1 MKRIASLLLI
11 LVMLFVFVAC
21 DTAEPAEPEEPT
33 AEEPEEPPA
42 EEPETPEEEPE
53 AEPADDKTTIKFAV
67 QADSTDALNQI
78 VAAFNEKSEN
88 YQVEAII
95 MTNDSGQMHDQ
106 LLNTLSSKSGE
117 YDVISM
123 DVVWAGE
130 FAAAGYLDPID
141 ELIQDNGWLPTDFNK
156 GSMDSGKYA
165 GKNYVLPYFPD
176 LGFLFVRTDIV
187 SEEDLATLQSGDYT
201 YDDLLAM
208 AEMYQGEA
216 NTEYGY
222 VFQAKQ
228 YEGLVVNLNE
238 FTANWADIEGGLSTM
253 KAYMDAGIL
262 PDDILN
268 YDEGAT
274 HTAFLN
280 GEAVFGRNW
289 PYMNGMIAAGDQE
302 VTSDQVDFAPLP
314 AGGSV
319 GGWILGINAAGQ
331 NKEGAEEFLS
341 FVAGPE
347 GQKINATVGSY
358 LPGYNELLEDADV
371 QASNALLTNPGF
383 TKALEMTI
391 ARPVVANYAEVS
403 DQIQLLT
410 HSFLSGNS
418 ELEEAVS
425 GIEAVLE

>member
-1 MKRIASLLLI
+1 MKRIASLLFI
-11 LVMLFVFVAC
+11 LVLVFVMVAC
-21 DTAEPAEPEEPT
+21 DSTPAPT
-33 AEEPEEPPA
+33 PDP
-42 EEPETPEEEPE
+42 EPETPTVDEPPVEPE
-53 AEPADDKTTIKFAV
+53 TTVPEPSDKTTIKFAV

-88 YQVEAII
+88 YQVETVI

-106 LLNTLSSKSGE
+106 LLNSLSAKSGE

-130 FAAAGYLDPID
+130 FASAGYLDPVD
-141 ELIQDNGWLPTDFNK
+141 ELIQSNGWLPTAFNK

-176 LGFLFVRTDIV
+176 LGFLYVRKDIV
-187 SEEDLATLQSGDYT
+187 SEDDLAKLQSGDYN

-208 AEMYQGEA
+208 AEKYQGEGD
-216 NTEYGY
+216 TEHGY
-222 VFQAKQ
+222 VYQSKQ

-238 FTANWADIEGGLSTM
+238 FSGNWADIEGGLSLM
-253 KAYMDAGIL
+253 KAYADAGIL

-280 GEAVFGRNW
+280 GEAVFARNW
-289 PYMNGMIAAGDQE
+289 PYMNGMIAAGDQT
-302 VTSDQVDFAPLP
+302 VKSDQVDFAPLP
-314 AGGSV
+314 QGGSV
-319 GGWILGINAAGQ
+319 GGWILGINAASQ
-331 NKEGAEEFLS
+331 NKEGAQEFLS
-341 FVAGPE
+341 FIAGPE

-358 LPGYNELLEDADV
+358 LPGFNELLDDADV

-391 ARPVVANYAEVS
+391 ARPVVPNYAEVS
-403 DQIQLLT
+403 DEIQLQT
-410 HSFLSGNS
+410 HRFLSGNS
-418 ELEEAVS
+418 ELEDAVS
-425 GIEAVLE
+425 AIEAVLK